1 MLRSTASCW
10 VLWLLVR
17 GAWSK
22 GSLGRTRGNDMPHA
36 TYTVLKQFPHE
47 KSCFT
52 EGLSLNG
59 SVGPEVFESCGLT
72 GKSYI
77 RRYNLQ
83 TGTTIQ
89 QTSLERQYFGEGA
102 VLFETSLLVLTY
114 QHRKMLEFDSKTFKV
129 IRSHPFPYG
138 EGWGLT
144 TDGCD
149 LIATTGSEFLFRL
162 RRDPTSGEFQLVNK
176 VKVTLQGRTV
186 RMLNEIEYIT
196 PKLWV
201 NEWYTNRIWR
211 VDPFTGIC
219 ELQIDIGKLYNWG
232 RSSATPNGIAYSP
245 ALGEDVLL
253 VTGKLWPNMFAL
265 RLNVA
270 DLCGSSTPVDQA
282 SCPSAPRSAC
292 WHGATAR
299 APATTMEPPAIA
311 PPVVATPAVTT
322 PALTPAASA
331 SATSS
336 APALEMVEVQTVML
350 PKSIIV
356 VSSSLGA
363 IIFCLAGGS
372 AVLIRHLRYRKR
384 EMMYR
389 HRLEQQPD
397 DA

>member
-1 MLRSTASCW
+1 
-10 VLWLLVR
+10 
-17 GAWSK
+17 
-22 GSLGRTRGNDMPHA
+22 
-36 TYTVLKQFPHE
+36 
-47 KSCFT
+47 
-52 EGLSLNG
+52 
-59 SVGPEVFESCGLT
+59 
-72 GKSYI
+72 
-77 RRYNLQ
+77 
-83 TGTTIQ
+83 
-89 QTSLERQYFGEGA
+89 
-102 VLFETSLLVLTY
+102 
-114 QHRKMLEFDSKTFKV
+114 
-129 IRSHPFPYG
+129 
-138 EGWGLT
+138 
-144 TDGCD
+144 
-149 LIATTGSEFLFRL
+149 
-162 RRDPTSGEFQLVNK
+162 
-176 VKVTLQGRTV
+176 
-186 RMLNEIEYIT
+186 MLNEIEYIT

-270 DLCGSSTPVDQA
+270 DLCG
-282 SCPSAPRSAC
+282 
-292 WHGATAR
+292 
-299 APATTMEPPAIA
+299 APATTVEPPAIA